1 MELDALLR
9 SLEATSVAT
18 AIREGASLFHWIE
31 AVHVLAIT
39 IVIGSIAVLDLRLGG
54 VASSD
59 RALPP
64 LMADALRCTLVA
76 YGVAA
81 VRGAL
86 MFSSPALDYA
96 HKRHFQAKFAFMNLA

>member
-18 AIREGASLFHWIE
+18 AIREGASLFPWIE

-39 IVIGSIAVLDLRLGG
+39 IVIGSIAVLDLRLVG

-59 RALPP
+59 RALRP
-64 LMADALRCTLVA
+64 LMADALRRTLVA
-76 YGVAA
+76 HGVAA
-81 VRGAL
+81 VRGGP
-86 MFSSPALDYA
+86 MFSSRAPDYA
-96 HKRHFQAKFAFMNLA
+96 SHPHFQAKLPF